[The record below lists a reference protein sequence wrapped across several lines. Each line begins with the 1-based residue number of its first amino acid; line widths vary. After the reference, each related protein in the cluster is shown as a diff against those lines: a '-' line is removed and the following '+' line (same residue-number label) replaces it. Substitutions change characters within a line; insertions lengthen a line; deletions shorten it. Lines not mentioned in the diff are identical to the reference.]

1 MFLDLLIFIY
11 FVLISLGKTK
21 FSKASCT
28 FHEHFNSDLAI
39 QGSMVQH
46 MKKGLDGVSGVDL

>member
-1 MFLDLLIFIY
+1 MFLNLLN

-21 FSKASCT
+21 FSKVSCT
-28 FHEHFNSDLAI
+28 FHEHFNTDLAI